1 MTQNLSRRE
10 RIIAILTRE
19 LAPSVL
25 DVQDDSARHAG
36 HVGAKVLAD
45 SGVHGETHF
54 NVAVTSA
61 QFDGLNRVARHRLV
75 QNLLSDEF
83 ETGLHA
89 LSLVLH
95 GEQTS

>member
-10 RIIAILTRE
+10 RIVAILQRE
-19 LAPSVL
+19 LAPLALEVH
-25 DVQDDSARHAG
+25 DDSARHAG
-36 HVGAKVLAD
+36 HVGAKMMAEA
-45 SGVHGETHF
+45 GVHGETHF

-61 QFDGLNRVARHRLV
+61 QFDGLGRIARHRLV
-75 QNLLSDEF
+75 NNLLSEEF

-95 GEQTS
+95 GARDV